1 MGSLGR
7 YLVITGLVLAVVGVL
22 LVVGERVGLG
32 KLPGD
37 IVWKCKNTTI
47 YVPIV
52 TSVLLSVV
60 LTLLLNLFL
69 RKK

>member
-7 YLVITGLVLAVVGVL
+7 YLVITGLVLAAVGVL

-37 IVWKCKNTTI
+37 IVWKRKNTTI
-47 YVPIV
+47 YIPIV